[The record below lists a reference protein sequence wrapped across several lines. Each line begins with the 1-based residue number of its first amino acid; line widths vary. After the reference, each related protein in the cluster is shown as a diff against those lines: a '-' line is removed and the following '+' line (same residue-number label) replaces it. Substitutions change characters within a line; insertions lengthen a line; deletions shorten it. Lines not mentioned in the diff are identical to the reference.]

1 MLEME
6 LMAML
11 CNLMQLMP
19 PALAIGGMKRRS
31 TAPIVTGSGAF
42 LAGRTR
48 KHGLDFF
55 QPHLSPLSCKTLLR
69 VIAIYPL
76 SRRIEMAP
84 LTQRTS
90 ATAVKSDNDDVKP
103 NNPLQSDFASGS
115 DDGDSMDSDERYLVR
130 LCGSRKH
137 VHG

>member
-1 MLEME
+1 
-6 LMAML
+6 
-11 CNLMQLMP
+11 
-19 PALAIGGMKRRS
+19 
-31 TAPIVTGSGAF
+31 
-42 LAGRTR
+42 
-48 KHGLDFF
+48 
-55 QPHLSPLSCKTLLR
+55 
-69 VIAIYPL
+69 
-76 SRRIEMAP
+76 MAP

-103 NNPLQSDFASGS
+103 NNPLQSDLTSGS